1 MDIIKDIPGN
11 VRLKEPID
19 YMGSSGPFQM
29 MAGITTGLRVKE
41 PTKWCEQWAPIAFG
55 LTFTP
60 MFKQMLK

>member
-1 MDIIKDIPGN
+1 
-11 VRLKEPID
+11 
-19 YMGSSGPFQM
+19 MGSSGSFQM